1 MTTRFR
7 VEQTKVL
14 RKSPAPCNSDEE
26 DQEYRSQTF
35 QISLFDSPAQ
45 TEVCGYFRLYAYRYM
60 AFNRAQGERDKSKI
74 AYVRHPAQQRASKF
88 GRHNRFEIWS
98 RAPRVMQNPPDFFR
112 STSADDGEAR
122 WHLRPEQLQLPGMK
136 SLFQV
141 IGPVMYQCQISDC
154 PKLEI
159 GKEPQLGPDE
169 TKSGERSRP

>member
-1 MTTRFR
+1 
-7 VEQTKVL
+7 
-14 RKSPAPCNSDEE
+14 
-26 DQEYRSQTF
+26 
-35 QISLFDSPAQ
+35 
-45 TEVCGYFRLYAYRYM
+45 
-60 AFNRAQGERDKSKI
+60 
-74 AYVRHPAQQRASKF
+74 
-88 GRHNRFEIWS
+88 
-98 RAPRVMQNPPDFFR
+98 MQNPPDFFR

-141 IGPVMYQCQISDC
+141 IGPVNYQCQISDC